1 MSFNIRNAL
10 SNAFVGSPPSY
21 SADVSTFL
29 SSDTK
34 AEAVAALDAKL
45 VTAANINPMYVVSFK
60 DITVLTSGTPA
71 DIASVTLPTW
81 LTRWRIFYIGNYCIG
96 ETAAGTLAAAN
107 FTLRDAA
114 AGAGN
119 AQAAS
124 FAGPASAGT
133 SVGITNTG
141 PTSTLSNGTTLY
153 LRQTANSANAGT
165 ISVYLIVMPY
175 L

>member
-1 MSFNIRNAL
+1 MPN
-10 SNAFVGSPPSY
+10 V
-21 SADVSTFL
+21 SADINDFL
-29 SSDTK
+29 TAANK
-34 AEAVAALDAKL
+34 AAAVATLDAKL

-60 DITVLTSGTPA
+60 DITVLTTGTPA

-81 LTRWRIFYIGNYCIG
+81 LTRWRPFYIGNYCVG
-96 ETAAGTLAAAN
+96 ETAAGTLAGAN

-124 FAGPASAGT
+124 FAGPAAAGV

>member
-1 MSFNIRNAL
+1 MPAV
-10 SNAFVGSPPSY
+10 SNDIHAFMQ
-21 SADVSTFL
+21 SAD
-29 SSDTK
+29 K
-34 AEAVAALDAKL
+34 AAAVANLDPKL
-45 VTAANINPMYVVSFK
+45 VTSANINPMYVISFK

-81 LTRWRIFYIGNYCIG
+81 LTRWRPFYIGNYCVG

-124 FAGPASAGT
+124 FAGPASAGA
-133 SVGITNTG
+133 SVVITNTG
-141 PTSTLSNGTTLY
+141 PTSTLANGNTLY
-153 LRQTANSANAGT
+153 LRQTINSANAGT